1 MHACTCHHQTFQISI
16 LFYHIDQNLF
26 KIRIWNGRKKILTK
40 DSRRKKKCSFR
51 KKKKHLLNIFE
62 TPGIRLCIE
71 ACTIWCIFGPQKA
84 NSILVLLYIVYERK
98 ATNLLYTHIGF
109 FLHNHY
115 HSTELTATT
124 ATIWE
129 KHMQRRHTLPT
140 SMHRKKN
147 LNPIAK

>member
-26 KIRIWNGRKKILTK
+26 RIRIWNGRKKILTK

-51 KKKKHLLNIFE
+51 KKKTFAEHFWNTRYSFMHRSMYYMMYIWAAKSQFY
-62 TPGIRLCIE
+62 TST
-71 ACTIWCIFGPQKA
+71 TIH
-84 NSILVLLYIVYERK
+84 SIWKKSNEFAVH
-98 ATNLLYTHIGF
+98 THWF